1 MFFEFEALQLGA
13 LRVGKLGHICNMKNN
28 REIKNVDI
36 SLDQR
41 QKTALRNSN
50 PRAWTLTILGW
61 HALFGAFTNQ
71 NNWYFIRPMQKT
83 RLSENRTQ
91 SMHPDKQ
98 GALINRKIKNVDISL
113 DQSKKTIPP
122 KVCTLTILGLHALAR
137 WRSRQNC
144 WKTIGFTTLR
154 APHSRWRKWR
164 HRSENTPTD
173 FS

>member
-1 MFFEFEALQLGA
+1 M
-13 LRVGKLGHICNMKNN
+13 
-28 REIKNVDI
+28 
-36 SLDQR
+36 QR
-41 QKTALRNSN
+41 TN
-50 PRAWTLTILGW
+50 PSK
-61 HALFGAFTNQ
+61 NQ
-71 NNWYFIRPMQKT
+71 NCWYFIRPMQKT

-98 GALINRKIKNVDISL
+98 GALINQQIKNAHISL
-113 DQSKKTIPP
+113 DESKKTIPP

-164 HRSENTPTD
+164 QIFQNTLIHCLVTLGCLSAKERIYRILEILVVALIYPCLTPRAILSGARLL
-173 FS
+173 FSSKVCEEQSLSQN